1 MSILDKKRQIF
12 GNIAAEKTLTE
23 SMPQLKLSSSI
34 PSINNN
40 GDSITFLTDLIKS
53 LIGYG
58 ALIKSV
64 VDILTHSLSDVE
76 VEIKKSLKLQL
87 KSIVSCG
94 VNPSLPNFIL
104 SSGNGIVINVK
115 KIDFLDLLKV
125 DPNSASGKLM
135 YNDITPNLFDS
146 SDFNTFLYRVIQD
159 DGITH
164 TWKGILDVT
173 FVSLDPNGV
182 NPNNSL
188 LIKAN
193 QSYNSKKLDDL
204 NNDFIDSLE
213 LFNTE
218 SIVNKIVDTLYGS
231 ISVNLFKTRKQLE
244 SEAKINKVV
253 DKFVKADA
261 GDSIDDSYFTFDNV
275 ELVQIEHEA
284 DNRKRGIVKIK
295 ASQDIEASI
304 SQNTLTDFNTQMGS
318 AVTVQTKKDVL
329 TTNLDAMAN
338 ETTQNSTNQVD
349 NQTIKLNFVQQII
362 DTLIKAIVGVM
373 LSPKV
378 VMVFLINFKIIYG
391 EQAEFSDGI
400 DFIYKNKEL
409 IKQVIKKITL
419 MIVEFLVVIA
429 LKKIAELVA
438 DAQIKKQKEKYT
450 NRLSQLLS
458 LTGVPQDAIRTI
470 KGLT

>member
-34 PSINNN
+34 SSMNNN

-64 VDILTHSLSDVE
+64 VDILTHSLDDVE
-76 VEIKKSLKLQL
+76 IEIKKSLKLQL

-94 VNPSLPNFIL
+94 VNPSLPNFIK
-104 SSGNGIVINVK
+104 STGNGIVINVK
-115 KIDFLDLLKV
+115 KIDFLDLFKV
-125 DPNSASGKLM
+125 DPNSTSGKLL

-173 FVSLDPNGV
+173 FVSLDPNGI

-193 QSYNSKKLDDL
+193 PSYDSKKLDDL
-204 NNDFIDSLE
+204 NNDYIDSLK

-218 SIVNKIVDTLYGS
+218 SIINKIVDTLYGS
-231 ISVNLFKTRKQLE
+231 ITVNLFKTRKQLE

-253 DKFVKADA
+253 DKFVKADT
-261 GDSIDDSYFTFDNV
+261 GDSIDDSYFKFDSV
-275 ELVQIEHEA
+275 ELTQIEHEA
-284 DNRKRGIVKIK
+284 DYRKRGIVKVK
-295 ASQDIEASI
+295 ASEDIDASI
-304 SQNTLTDFNTQMGS
+304 SQNTLTEFNTQMGN
-318 AVTVQTKKDVL
+318 AVNVQTKKDVL
-329 TTNLDAMAN
+329 TTNLDSMAN
-338 ETTQNSTNQVD
+338 ETTQNSTNPVD
-349 NQTIKLNFVQQII
+349 NQTIKLNFIQQII

-391 EQAEFSDGI
+391 EQADFGDGI

-409 IKQVIKKITL
+409 VRQVIKKITL
-419 MIVEFLVVIA
+419 MIVQYLVVIA

-438 DAQIKKQKEKYT
+438 EAQIKKQKEKYT

>member
-64 VDILTHSLSDVE
+64 VDILTHSLGDVE
-76 VEIKKSLKLQL
+76 IEIKKSLKLQL

-94 VNPSLPNFIL
+94 VNPSLPNFIK
-104 SSGNGIVINVK
+104 SIGNGIVIDVK

-193 QSYNSKKLDDL
+193 QSYDSKKLDDL

-253 DKFVKADA
+253 DKFVTADA
-261 GDSIDDSYFTFDNV
+261 GDSIDDSYFKFDNV

-284 DNRKRGIVKIK
+284 DNRKRGIVKVK

-304 SQNTLTDFNTQMGS
+304 SQNTLTDFNNQMGN
-318 AVTVQTKKDVL
+318 AVTVQSKKDVL
-329 TTNLDAMAN
+329 STNLDAMAN
-338 ETTQNSTNQVD
+338 ETTQNSTNQID
-349 NQTIKLNFVQQII
+349 NQTIKLNFIQQII

-391 EQAEFSDGI
+391 EQANFSDGI

-409 IKQVIKKITL
+409 VKQVIKKITL